1 MSKAAEF
8 VGSRPRP
15 QGRGG
20 SILASV
26 ATQLAPGLS
35 LEIIACRLRTLVRTG
50 IRCLDREQQVR
61 LGVSAEVLSV
71 VKPRTV
77 RPSSL
82 FLVTLFLL
90 SVLHFQL
97 LRWTGRLALHRHVDA
112 RSLAA
117 SSEAP
122 SH

>member
-71 VKPRTV
+71 VKPRT
-77 RPSSL
+77 PSLHPLFAPALSFLSL
-82 FLVTLFLL
+82 SFC
-90 SVLHFQL
+90 
-97 LRWTGRLALHRHVDA
+97 
-112 RSLAA
+112 
-117 SSEAP
+117 
-122 SH
+122 